1 MITSELTLLVEEL
14 MADMGFSFDY
24 NFYLDGTIET
34 VVRASGYIQSAFYA
48 NNTEYGYQIHDSVSL
63 VRPEMEED

>member
-1 MITSELTLLVEEL
+1 MITSELTLLGGGL

-24 NFYLDGTIET
+24 NFCLDGTIET
-34 VVRASGYIQSAFYA
+34 VVRTSDYIQSAFYA

-63 VRPEMEED
+63 ERPEMEKD

>member
-1 MITSELTLLVEEL
+1 MITSELILLVGEL

-34 VVRASGYIQSAFYA
+34 VVRASGYIQSASTPTTPNMPIRF
-48 NNTEYGYQIHDSVSL
+48 TTL
-63 VRPEMEED
+63 

>member
-1 MITSELTLLVEEL
+1 